1 MDLRQ
6 NRWPSVAACLLT
18 IATMLVSACGH
29 TAGGSDAAADWRNAK
44 PSEVMAQGLSKTP
57 SDSFKALASQIQAGL
72 TADELAHLAA
82 IDWQHV
88 SDQALMGDPVWRK
101 GVRVARAALAQNPSA
116 LAKLW
121 ELLGPSSAYAAEK
134 CGAGQ
139 NIANNIALAFG
150 TLGVT
155 WVSMSCA
162 AAVGTAGVTLPFC
175 VAGLTISAAIL
186 LANTSCDSAADE
198 PTCTPDQLC
207 AGGCPVSGQKCCGGS
222 ALCDATSVCLACPAS
237 GERCQPAG
245 STCCGN
251 NLICNASEKC
261 CGTGGGAFCQA
272 AASDCQAAADAVDS
286 SGDDDAFVGADSG
299 DDVDALGDIEQVEDA
314 SDSDVDDTSDVTDDG
329 AAIQDGIEDSTDLQD
344 TLPADGGPWPMCVP
358 NAGAIGTPCTGNFGC
373 ANGPNGQ
380 PVKCGGGQV
389 WEAWNYN
396 YPCSVSG
403 NTCQCQ
409 PWGQAECHPPEGV
422 ADSGGLGPDAGG
434 TGNDAG
440 TQDSASSDAASTDSV
455 GGDTSSSCANAL
467 AECHTQVVG
476 TGTCASV
483 LDTCTPDPKCSS
495 TVAYLSGMIDFCLTG
510 YLCPAVS
517 MCK

>member
-245 STCCGN
+245 STCCGD

-272 AASDCQAAADAVDS
+272 AASDCQGAADAADS
-286 SGDDDAFVGADSG
+286 GGDDDAFVGTDAGEQQDAIGDTVQFADTA
-299 DDVDALGDIEQVEDA
+299 DHEVDLPDGQTAG
-314 SDSDVDDTSDVTDDG
+314 VTDG
-329 AAIQDGIEDSTDLQD
+329 VVGGEDSVVAADTDL
-344 TLPADGGPWPMCVP
+344 PPPCIGGPV
-358 NAGAIGTPCTGNFGC
+358 GTPCTNPSKGNFFAC
-373 ANGPNGQ
+373 
-380 PVKCGGGQV
+380 
-389 WEAWNYN
+389 W
-396 YPCSVSG
+396 
-403 NTCQCQ
+403 
-409 PWGQAECHPPEGV
+409 
-422 ADSGGLGPDAGG
+422 
-434 TGNDAG
+434 GNDKVICPKPGSGDFG
-440 TQDSASSDAASTDSV
+440 TWQLEEHCINGNVCKCTVVDSTENS
-455 GGDTSSSCANAL
+455 
-467 AECHTQVVG
+467 
-476 TGTCASV
+476 
-483 LDTCTPDPKCSS
+483 
-495 TVAYLSGMIDFCLTG
+495 AYCG
-510 YLCPAVS
+510 
-517 MCK
+517 K